1 MSLTVSANS
10 SGTVIEP
17 VSQGTHLGVCGL
29 LVDLGLQLNKKY
41 NKLQPKVLIG
51 WELPDQTYTDAN
63 GDEKPKMVYNR
74 YTANLNEGSNL
85 RRDLATWRGKDFTPD
100 ELDEFKLQNIVGKSC
115 FINVIHNDYNGK
127 VYANVSG
134 IMALPKGVNPGKL
147 SEPAL
152 VFDIDDISDAAI
164 AELPKWIGDIV
175 MQSEEYKHM
184 KVAENQAMEAM
195 TNLAELEDDGDLPF

>member
-10 SGTVIEP
+10 STTIFEP
-17 VSQGTHLGVCGL
+17 VAQGTHLAVCGL

-51 WELPDQTYTDAN
+51 WELPDQTYTDSN

-85 RRDLATWRGKDFTPD
+85 RRDLATWRGRDFTPD

-127 VYANVSG
+127 TYANVSG

-164 AELPKWIGDIV
+164 AELPNWIGDIV

-184 KVAENQAMEAM
+184 KVAENQTDEPQL
-195 TNLAELEDDGDLPF
+195 TEVEDDESMLPF

>member
-10 SGTVIEP
+10 STTIIEP
-17 VSQGTHLGVCGL
+17 VAQGTHLAVCGL

-51 WELPDQTYTDAN
+51 WEIPDQTYTDVN
-63 GDEKPKMVYNR
+63 GDTKPKMVYNR

-85 RRDLATWRGKDFTPD
+85 RRDLATWRGRDFTPD

-134 IMALPKGVNPGKL
+134 IMALPSGVKPGKL

-152 VFDIDDISDAAI
+152 VFDIDEISDAAI
-164 AELPKWIGDIV
+164 ADLPAWIGDIV
-175 MQSEEYKHM
+175 MHSEEYKHM
-184 KVAENQAMEAM
+184 KIAENQDAAPQLE
-195 TNLAELEDDGDLPF
+195 ELDDSESNLPF

>member
-10 SGTVIEP
+10 STTIIEP
-17 VSQGTHLGVCGL
+17 VAQGTHLGVCGL

-63 GDEKPKMVYNR
+63 GDTKPKMVYNR

-85 RRDLATWRGKDFTPD
+85 RRDLATWRGRDFTPD

-127 VYANVSG
+127 TYANVSG
-134 IMALPKGVNPGKL
+134 IMALPKNVNPGKL

-164 AELPKWIGDIV
+164 AELPNWIGDIV

-184 KVAENQAMEAM
+184 KVAENQTDE
-195 TNLAELEDDGDLPF
+195 ELKFSEVDDSEDSLPF

>member
-10 SGTVIEP
+10 STTIIEP
-17 VSQGTHLGVCGL
+17 VAQGTHLGVCGL

-51 WELPDQTYTDAN
+51 WEIPDQTYTDAN
-63 GDEKPKMVYNR
+63 GDTKPKMVYNR

-85 RRDLATWRGKDFTPD
+85 RRDLATWRGRDFTPD

-127 VYANVSG
+127 TYANVSG
-134 IMALPKGVNPGKL
+134 IMALPKNVNPGKL

-164 AELPKWIGDIV
+164 AELPNWIGDIV
-175 MQSEEYKHM
+175 MHSEEYKHM
-184 KVAENQAMEAM
+184 KIAENQDAAPQLE
-195 TNLAELEDDGDLPF
+195 ELDDSEESLPF

>member
-10 SGTVIEP
+10 STTIIEP
-17 VSQGTHLGVCGL
+17 VAQGTHLAVCGL

-51 WELPDQTYTDAN
+51 WELPDQTYTDSN

-85 RRDLATWRGKDFTPD
+85 RRDLATWRGRDFTPD

-115 FINVIHNDYNGK
+115 FINVIHNEYNGK

-164 AELPKWIGDIV
+164 AELPNWIGDIV

-184 KVAENQAMEAM
+184 KIAENQDAAPQ
-195 TNLAELEDDGDLPF
+195 LVELDDSDGDLPF